1 MSDDPIVV
9 FWERNLEASEVF
21 SGLLHP
27 KRGNA
32 PGGQMLFCAVDFHQS
47 TFAGQVDDDASPGGL
62 GSKCTVDGKVA
73 VGPTGG
79 VLGVEHEQGFP
90 PAGIKV

>member
-9 FWERNLEASEVF
+9 FLERNLEASVVF

-32 PGGQMLFCAVDFHQS
+32 SGGQILFCAVNFHQNA
-47 TFAGQVDDDASPGGL
+47 FAGKVDDDACPGGL
-62 GSKCTVDGKVA
+62 GSKCTVNGKVA
-73 VGPTGG
+73 VGSTGG

-90 PAGIKV
+90 PEGIKV